1 LWLRIRE
8 YFVSTA
14 IEVALPDELAT
25 KARQFVEEGWVT
37 DFDSLI
43 AEALRRYLESH
54 EPELT
59 DAFLR
64 EDVEWGL
71 HGQS

>member
-1 LWLRIRE
+1 MT
-8 YFVSTA
+8 TA
-14 IEVALPDELAT
+14 IQVTLPELLVS
-25 KARQFVEEGWVT
+25 KARQFVEEGWAA
-37 DFDSLI
+37 DFDHLM
-43 AEALRRYLESH
+43 AEALHRYLESH

-59 DAFLR
+59 EAFIC

>member
-1 LWLRIRE
+1 M
-8 YFVSTA
+8 STP
-14 IEVALPDELAT
+14 IQVTLPEELLS
-25 KARQFVEEGWVT
+25 KARQFVEDGWAV
-37 DFDSLI
+37 DFDNLM

-59 DAFLR
+59 EAFVR